1 MEPDATSADD
11 QAETGVDRVDVHV
24 VDGTYELFRH
34 FYALPTARDEQGQD
48 VAAVRGVVHSVL
60 NMITQGATHVGVAT
74 DHVIESF
81 RNDLWPGYKTGAG
94 IDPGLLAQFPLLE
107 EALAAAGVVV
117 WPMIDVE
124 ADDALASA
132 AALAARDP
140 RVDRVVICTPDKD
153 LAQCV
158 RGTRVV
164 QLHRRTRVTM
174 DEDAVVARFGVRPAS
189 IPDYLALVG
198 DNADGYPGLPGWG
211 AKSAAAVLSRYEHL
225 EAIPSN
231 WREWQVNAVGAG
243 ALSQTLARDW
253 DQVRLFRTLATL
265 RDDVP
270 LFDEVD
276 QLRWTGATAAFAPLA
291 ARFEAAVTERSR
303 EATRASRRRETP

>member
-1 MEPDATSADD
+1 M
-11 QAETGVDRVDVHV
+11 DVHV

-94 IDPGLLAQFPLLE
+94 IDPALLAQFPLLE
-107 EALAAAGVVV
+107 EALVAAGVVV

-132 AALAARDP
+132 AAMAARDP

-174 DEDAVVARFGVRPAS
+174 DEDAVIARFGVRPSS

-198 DNADGYPGLPGWG
+198 DSADGYPGLPGWG

-225 EAIPSN
+225 EGIPSN
-231 WREWQVNAVGAG
+231 WREWQVNAVSAG

-253 DQVRLFRTLATL
+253 DKVQLFRSLATL

-276 QLRWTGATAAFAPLA
+276 QLRWAGATAAFAPLA
-291 ARFEAAVTERSR
+291 ARLEAAVTEL
-303 EATRASRRRETP
+303 T